1 MIGIDIIETKR
12 FKEQKPCFAK
22 MFCEHEL
29 EYANKFSDPDVH
41 LAGFWAA
48 KEAFLKA
55 LGTGITS
62 LELNKI
68 YVLHDKSNKPYLEIE
83 QSTKQKL
90 GIANN
95 VVEISIS
102 HTKEIACA
110 ICIIK

>member
-1 MIGIDIIETKR
+1 MVGIDIIETKR

-29 EYANKFSDPDVH
+29 EYANKFSDPHVH

-55 LGTGITS
+55 LGTGITT

-68 YVLHDKSNKPYLEIE
+68 CVLHDENNKPYLEIDDDL
-83 QSTKQKL
+83 KQKL
-90 GIANN
+90 G
-95 VVEISIS
+95 VQDKTFEISIS
-102 HTKEIACA
+102 HTKEIAA
-110 ICIIK
+110 SICIIK

>member
-29 EYANKFSDPDVH
+29 EYANKFSDPHVH

-55 LGTGITS
+55 LGTGITT

-68 YVLHDKSNKPYLEIE
+68 CVLHDENNKPYLEIDDDL
-83 QSTKQKL
+83 KQKL
-90 GIANN
+90 G
-95 VVEISIS
+95 VQDKTFEISIS
-102 HTKEIACA
+102 HTKEIAA
-110 ICIIK
+110 SICIIK

>member
-1 MIGIDIIETKR
+1 MVGIDIIETKR

-29 EYANKFSDPDVH
+29 EYANKFSDPHVH

-68 YVLHDKSNKPYLEIE
+68 CVLHDANNKPYLEIDDD
-83 QSTKQKL
+83 TKQKL
-90 GIANN
+90 GVQAKTF
-95 VVEISIS
+95 EISIS